1 MSCDRMAEKHRLT
14 AGCPA
19 ARASGYTPTVVSTK
33 LYKINLNLSIM
44 MVKNA

>member
-14 AGCPA
+14 VGRPA

-33 LYKINLNLSIM
+33 LYKINLNFYAR
-44 MVKNA
+44 MV